1 MVPSF
6 IELNLEKPVEP
17 QIDATVGSFR
27 RCLGCRNRRR
37 RRDHGA
43 ARSYRVMR
51 KNWRSRGR
59 STVNEK
65 RLLAGG
71 ESGEEKHTGELQRST
86 ARGGVGE
93 RKGFLQRPGT
103 GL

>member
-27 RCLGCRNRRR
+27 RCLGCRNRRNR
-37 RRDHGA
+37 REDGA
-43 ARSYRVMR
+43 PRSYRATR
-51 KNWRSRGR
+51 KNWRSRVR

-65 RLLAGG
+65 RLLTVVKLVVSKDHALK
-71 ESGEEKHTGELQRST
+71 SEEVSSR
-86 ARGGVGE
+86 
-93 RKGFLQRPGT
+93 
-103 GL
+103 